1 MSFSVSLAQR
11 ALQLKKA
18 LGAIDTVLVK
28 AQEEATKRAF
38 EAAADATPPKA
49 GTGRGPYMGTNTVTG
64 QLKARWA
71 MDSKTK
77 PEYTAADGGTRK
89 YRTFRRNDM
98 EYASYVNDGH
108 RLDRHFV
115 PGLYVNPDSG
125 LLEYDPAADVGLIV
139 GTKTFYVKGEFMV
152 DKGTEAY
159 ERAILAHLDR
169 EIGRLTK

>member
-18 LGAIDTVLVK
+18 LGAIDTVLME
-28 AQEEATKRAF
+28 AQEEATKRAV

-77 PEYTAADGGTRK
+77 PEYTHFGGARI
-89 YRTFRRNDM
+89 YRTFLRNDM

-139 GTKTFYVKGEFMV
+139 GTKTRYVKGEFMV
-152 DKGTEAY
+152 DKGIEAY
-159 ERAILAHLDR
+159 ERAILAHLDG

>member
-18 LGAIDTVLVK
+18 LGAIDNVLIK
-28 AQEEATKRAF
+28 AQEEATKRAVQ
-38 EAAADATPPKA
+38 AAADATPPKA

-71 MDSKTK
+71 MDSKVK
-77 PEYTAADGGTRK
+77 PEYAAADGGTRK
-89 YRTFRRNDM
+89 YRTFLRNDM
-98 EYASYVNDGH
+98 ECASYVNDGH

-139 GTKTFYVKGEFMV
+139 GTKTRYVKGEFMV

>member
-18 LGAIDTVLVK
+18 LWAIDTVLIK
-28 AQEEATKRAF
+28 AQEEATKRAV

-71 MDSKTK
+71 MDSKVK
-77 PEYTAADGGTRK
+77 PEYTGDGGTRK
-89 YRTFRRNDM
+89 YRTFLRNDM

-139 GTKTFYVKGEFMV
+139 GTKTHYVKGEFMV

>member
-28 AQEEATKRAF
+28 AQEEATKRAV

-49 GTGRGPYMGTNTVTG
+49 GTGRGPYIGTGTVTG

-71 MDSKTK
+71 MDSKVK
-77 PEYTAADGGTRK
+77 PEYAAADGGTRK
-89 YRTFRRNDM
+89 YRTYLRNDM

-108 RLDRHFV
+108 RMDRHFV

-125 LLEYDPAADVGLIV
+125 LLEYDPSAKVGLVV
-139 GTKTFYVKGEFMV
+139 GTKTFYIKGEFMV
-152 DKGTEAY
+152 DKGIAAY
-159 ERAILAHLDR
+159 EKAILAHLDK
-169 EIGRLTK
+169 EIERLAE